1 MLYDV
6 LKTVHILSLMLW
18 LGGMMFVQWF
28 LRPALLHLSSDQRL
42 VLMHEVLTRFFR
54 GVMIAS
60 VAVLVTGFW
69 MIGRVARMTA
79 QAGGSF
85 EMPPAWWIMAII
97 GTLMVAIFMHIRFAL
112 YRKLSDAVKF
122 AVWDK
127 AGQTLGKIRLWVSVN
142 LALGLL
148 LVAVVMLG

>member
-28 LRPALLHLSSDQRL
+28 LRPALLHLSSEQRL

-69 MIGRVARMTA
+69 MIGRVARMTV

-85 EMPPAWWIMAII
+85 EMPTVWWVMAII

-127 AGQTLGKIRLWVSVN
+127 AGQALGKIRIWVSVN

-148 LVAVVMLG
+148 LVVVVMLG

>member
-28 LRPALLHLSSDQRL
+28 LRPALLHLSSEQRL

-54 GVMIAS
+54 GVMVAS
-60 VAVLVTGFW
+60 LAVLVTGFW
-69 MIGRVARMTA
+69 MIGRVARVTV
-79 QAGGSF
+79 QSGGSF
-85 EMPPAWWIMAII
+85 EMPTAWWIMAII
-97 GTLMVAIFMHIRFAL
+97 GTLMVGIFMHIRFAL
-112 YRKLSDAVKF
+112 YRKLGDAVKF
-122 AVWDK
+122 SVWDK
-127 AGQTLGKIRLWVSVN
+127 AGQALGKIRLWVSVN

-148 LVAVVMLG
+148 LVVVVMLG